1 MPPFERRRR
10 RRSLTTTLV
19 IVLVVVVALVLLIGG
34 AVRVGRASG
43 PYWTDLNRS
52 YAAQG
57 TTLIDRSNETGS
69 QLRTLVA
76 GMPQLTRPA
85 LQQQLD
91 SLVTASSQTATSGA
105 ALAPPTPSGHLG
117 KDFAGVL
124 ADRAEAV
131 TETRAAVDGLLGMAP
146 LPVVGA
152 PTTSTTPAPKAL
164 LTSDQATAD
173 LAGAGRLLHAAD
185 QAYAAVRRQFRA
197 APGGAALPR
206 SVWLRQ
212 PWTAGTASTLV
223 DQLSGSHSLLADH
236 RVVLLPH
243 GIRLTPPVVPPTTP
257 PPPAAT
263 VTPTHSLSVTAVV
276 ANEGNVD
283 EPAVTV
289 SVAVQGGATHSR
301 TVDLAAGRSQ
311 AVVLPSIP
319 VTPGQTYALT
329 VSVTAPAAPTDRTG
343 TTRTFTIKVAPAST
357 ASSTA
362 P

>member
-10 RRSLTTTLV
+10 RRSRTTIV
-19 IVLVVVVALVLLIGG
+19 VVVLVAVVALVLLIGG
-34 AVRVGRASG
+34 VARVGRASG
-43 PYWTDLNRS
+43 PYSTDVNRS
-52 YAAQG
+52 YAAEG
-57 TTLIDRSNETGS
+57 STLVDRSNKTGA
-69 QLRTLVA
+69 QLRTLLRR
-76 GMPQLTRPA
+76 MPGLTRPA

-91 SLVTASSQTATSGA
+91 SLVTASAQVSTNGA
-105 ALAPPTPSGHLG
+105 ALAPPTPSGDLG
-117 KDFAGVL
+117 RDFAGVL

-131 TETRAAVDGLLGMAP
+131 AEMRMAVDGLLGMAP

-152 PTTSTTPAPKAL
+152 PTTSTTSAPETL
-164 LTSDQATAD
+164 LTSDQATTD
-173 LAGAGRLLHAAD
+173 LTSAGQLLQAAD
-185 QAYAAVRRQFRA
+185 RAYAGVRRQFRA
-197 APGGAALPR
+197 APGGAVLPR
-206 SVWLRQ
+206 SVWLRG
-212 PWTAGTASTLV
+212 PWTAGTAATLV
-223 DQLSGSHSLLADH
+223 DQVSGSSSLLADH

-283 EPAVTV
+283 EPATTV

-301 TVDLAAGRSQ
+301 SVDLAAGRSQ

-319 VTPGQTYALT
+319 VTPGQTYVLT
-329 VSVTAPAAPTDRTG
+329 VSVTPPAAETDRTG

-357 ASSTA
+357 ASSTT